1 MSGHALLSGPL
12 LEVLESLDPSAQPD
26 AMVYCMGAVKLLCS
40 NSDLRTELV
49 ACGAVKTIAG
59 HLRKLSEVHMYV
71 LYMHMYI
78 RTLLCTCVAS
88 SWHFGYHAC
97 NFTNKDQ

>member
-1 MSGHALLSGPL
+1 MSDHALLLGPL

-59 HLRKLSEVHMYV
+59 HLRKLSEVHMYI
-71 LYMHMYI
+71 HNYI
-78 RTLLCTCVAS
+78 CTYALFCVRV
-88 SWHFGYHAC
+88 
-97 NFTNKDQ
+97 